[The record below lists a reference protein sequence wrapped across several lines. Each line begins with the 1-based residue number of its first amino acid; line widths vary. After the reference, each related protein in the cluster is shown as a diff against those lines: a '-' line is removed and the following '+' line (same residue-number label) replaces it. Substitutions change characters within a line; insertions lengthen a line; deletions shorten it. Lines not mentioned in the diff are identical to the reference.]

1 MAIER
6 YLLGHIYSEE
16 LVIAVF
22 THHYGR
28 SFSPVALRAA
38 KIIGKEVRIFFL
50 KERFSVP
57 KQELPLI
64 SPLLLTT
71 HERSHTI

>member
-1 MAIER
+1 MVIER

-16 LVIAVF
+16 LVTAVF

-28 SFSPVALRAA
+28 SFSPVVRAA
-38 KIIGKEVRIFFL
+38 KIIGKEVRTFFL

-57 KQELPLI
+57 KQELPFI
-64 SPLLLTT
+64 SPLLLTI